1 MEAYMYN
8 DIVMIIWA
16 GGIVVAAIIM
26 MNLSFFSFMDKMDK
40 RPLNH
45 LDGLRA
51 ILAIMVVFHHFFF
64 NYFYSKTGVW
74 VINGNYFFSFIGKF
88 AVGIFFILSGYL
100 FSNISI
106 NRISW
111 WFSFYKKRF
120 LRIVPV
126 TILSSLGC
134 ILISYIY
141 GTQSNEH
148 LLNIMP
154 WFDGGIFNERNPLF
168 GMSNSN
174 IINAGVTWSL
184 AWEWRLYF
192 TLPLISLLIP
202 LNKRA
207 IIGISSAILAFI
219 FFIYTKIAHPEL
231 NSGGYLAIFFFSV
244 GFFCKHFHVQLLNRL
259 KSNIAI
265 QSIVII
271 LLFIIPF
278 TGKLSTAISPLFA
291 ALLFIMTCHG
301 ATFFGVLNIKGLK
314 RLGVTSYSL
323 YLIHG
328 IFWYIGFKT
337 ILSGEN
343 IMLLSPF
350 VFIAIILTSIFIS
363 YTIEYP
369 IYNLSKRA
377 KSRKTN

>member
-1 MEAYMYN
+1 MYN
-8 DIVMIIWA
+8 EMIMILWA
-16 GGIVVAAIIM
+16 VGIVVATVIM
-26 MNLSFFSFMDKMDK
+26 MNLSFFSFMEKMDK

-64 NYFYSKTGVW
+64 NYFYSKTGMW

-106 NRISW
+106 NRLSW
-111 WFSFYKKRF
+111 WVSFYKKRF

-126 TILSSLGC
+126 TILSSLC
-134 ILISYIY
+134 CVLISYIY
-141 GTQSNEH
+141 GSQSKEH
-148 LLNIMP
+148 LLNIIP

-192 TLPLISLLIP
+192 ALPLIALLIP

-207 IIGISSAILAFI
+207 VTGIIVSILSFI
-219 FFIYTKIAHPEL
+219 FYIYTKIAHPEL
-231 NSGGYLAIFFFSV
+231 NSGVYLAIFFFSV
-244 GFFCKHFHVQLLNRL
+244 GFFCKHFHMKLLDRL
-259 KSNIAI
+259 TSNTII
-265 QSIVII
+265 QSAVII

-278 TGKLSTAISPLFA
+278 TGKISTAISPLFA
-291 ALLFIMTCHG
+291 ALLFIMICNG
-301 ATFFGVLNIKGLK
+301 ATFFGILNIKGLK

-337 ILSGEN
+337 ILSETN
-343 IMLLSPF
+343 IIYLSPL
-350 VFIAIILTSIFIS
+350 VFFLIILSSILIS

-369 IYNLSKRA
+369 IYNLSK
-377 KSRKTN
+377 KNKIKKTE